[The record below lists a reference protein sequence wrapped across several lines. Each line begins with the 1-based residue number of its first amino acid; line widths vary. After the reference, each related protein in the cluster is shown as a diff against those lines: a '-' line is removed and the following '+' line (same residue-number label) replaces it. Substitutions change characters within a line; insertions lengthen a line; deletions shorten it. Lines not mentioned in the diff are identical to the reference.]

1 MELVTSLRTLWRFRL
16 TLIVLALLAVA
27 VGLAMAYR
35 FEAPATL
42 KSRQYQVAIA
52 SAQALVDTPSSQ
64 IADLGGGVDAPAA
77 DIATLSARA
86 SLLANLMTNSP
97 MKEEIASRAGVSPEE
112 LVAVPPPSA
121 EPGVAPATGGSPGTT
136 ISLTD
141 PRANILKAT
150 IPELQSGQ
158 IPIISVQTQAPDAAA
173 AVRLANEAIAVLQ
186 SHLSTVANND
196 KVPSQRRV
204 IVRQLGRAHASV
216 ESRGP
221 GKKLAV
227 LVAVFVFAFGCGTI
241 LAVVA
246 LVGGWRQA
254 SAFERSLEPEYGP
267 ELVPGDE
274 ERPAYREGA
283 EPPLEPA
290 APDHAGWTFAER
302 HGGAVGKQRT

>member
-1 MELVTSLRTLWRFRL
+1 
-16 TLIVLALLAVA
+16 
-27 VGLAMAYR
+27 MA
-35 FEAPATL
+35 A
-42 KSRQYQVAIA
+42 K
-52 SAQALVDTPSSQ
+52 
-64 IADLGGGVDAPAA
+64 
-77 DIATLSARA
+77 LS
-86 SLLANLMTNSP
+86 
-97 MKEEIASRAGVSPEE
+97 
-112 LVAVPPPSA
+112 
-121 EPGVAPATGGSPGTT
+121 
-136 ISLTD
+136 D
-141 PRANILKAT
+141 PRANVLKAS

-158 IPIISVQTQAPDAAA
+158 IPIIAVSSQAPDPDAAA
-173 AVRLANEAIAVLQ
+173 RLANEAIAVLQ
-186 SHLSTVANND
+186 SQLASVANTD
-196 KVPSQRRV
+196 RVPSQRRV

-274 ERPAYREGA
+274 DRPAYREGA

-290 APDHAGWTFAER
+290 APDHAGWTFPER

>member
-16 TLIVLALLAVA
+16 ALIVLALLAVA

-136 ISLTD
+136 VSLTD

-204 IVRQLGRAHASV
+204 IVRQLGGAQASV

-221 GKKLAV
+221 SKKLAV
-227 LVAVFVFAFGCGTI
+227 IAAFFVFALGCGSI

-254 SAFERSLEPEYGP
+254 SELERSLEL
-267 ELVPGDE
+267 ELVPDE
-274 ERPAYREGA
+274 EDRVLFREDPQSGALREPVDRSEWAY
-283 EPPLEPA
+283 
-290 APDHAGWTFAER
+290 TER
-302 HGGAVGKQRT
+302 QGEAVGKQRT